1 LVFMASE
8 KPQFVAFR
16 GIYPELSESRN
27 MLKAKQK
34 KESDS
39 NLKKRKK
46 MALGRGIDA
55 LIPDLGPFENDQ
67 VDYFQCD
74 INLIHPNRYQ
84 PRIIFSREELEE
96 LCSSIKELG
105 IIQPVLLRKDGS
117 GYELVAGERRFRAAK
132 MAGLTHV
139 PAFIKNITD
148 SDLLEMS
155 IVENIQR
162 ENLNA
167 LEEAEAFQ
175 QLITEF
181 NLTQEQV
188 AKRVGKS
195 RSAVAN
201 LLRLRQLPEQ
211 IKASILDHTLSMG
224 HARAL
229 LGADTSAQQNAA
241 WRAVVL
247 KKLSVRETE
256 ALINRL
262 KSEKKKPWKSSPDSE
277 QIYLSSLADD
287 LSRHLGTKTQIK
299 RHGKKGKILIEF
311 SNNEDLDRLIDLLKQ
326 L

>member
-1 LVFMASE
+1 M
-8 KPQFVAFR
+8 P
-16 GIYPELSESRN
+16 
-27 MLKAKQK
+27 KAKQK
-34 KESDS
+34 NESDS

-46 MALGRGIDA
+46 MALGRGLDS
-55 LIPDLGPFENDQ
+55 LIPDFRAFENDQ
-67 VDYFQCD
+67 VNYFQCD

-84 PRIIFSREELEE
+84 PRINFSQKVLEE
-96 LCSSIKELG
+96 LCASIKEQG
-105 IIQPVLLRKDGS
+105 IIQPVLLRKDGD

-139 PAFIKNITD
+139 PAVMKNITD

-162 ENLNA
+162 ENLNS

-188 AKRVGKS
+188 AKRMGKS

-211 IKASILDHTLSMG
+211 IKAGILDNTLSMG

-229 LGADTSAQQNAA
+229 LGADTSAQQIAA
-241 WRAVVL
+241 WRTVVL

-256 ALINRL
+256 RLINRL
-262 KSEKKKPWKSSPDSE
+262 KAEKKKSGESQPDSE
-277 QIYLSSLADD
+277 QIYLSNLADD
-287 LSRHLGTKTQIK
+287 LSGHLGAKTQIK
-299 RHGKKGKILIEF
+299 KQGEKGKISIEF
-311 SNNEDLDRLIDLLKQ
+311 YNNNDLDRLIDLLKQ